1 MTERFALATLEFI
14 NRSSISLLTSSVSEN
29 VNRRYT
35 CCEHSN
41 FFTRLVEPLIKSSIV
56 WSVDLD
62 SWADFVKPLSAIKV
76 LQKILMRV
84 AQFQLWL
91 FYLY

>member
-1 MTERFALATLEFI
+1 MTERFALATLASI

-35 CCEHSN
+35 CCEHSK
-41 FFTRLVEPLIKSSIV
+41 FFIRLVDPLMKSSIF

-62 SWADFVKPLSAIKV
+62 SEL
-76 LQKILMRV
+76 IL
-84 AQFQLWL
+84 LNL
-91 FYLY
+91 